1 METTRH
7 LMKYNVSCDVNNGH
21 SQVNIEKSFI
31 FMDHFFKRGGKKG
44 RSFLAKADN
53 TYILCCSSCGFLWMQ
68 HKILFH

>member
-44 RSFLAKADN
+44 RSFLTKADN
-53 TYILCCSSCGFLWMQ
+53 TYI
-68 HKILFH
+68 